1 MARHSL
7 RFPLHFSP
15 DALILTATNCHA
27 DPPSGSAA
35 GPRKRALGSMP
46 KKLSEK
52 AIAAL
57 DAPEGKREAWL
68 SDTEVVGL
76 RVRAMAGAKTFY
88 ACWTDRA
95 TGERRREKLGAWG
108 GITLEQARE
117 AAQVILGDVAKG
129 DDPQA
134 KRAARRAEAEREKAE
149 RALTL
154 AALVDDWAKLH
165 LAGKRPRYAAE
176 AVRAI
181 KHAFAR
187 DLTKPAARL
196 TRAEAVN
203 VLDTLAKAGKVAI
216 AGRTLAYA
224 RACYAW
230 AAKRGKVPENPFA
243 ALPVAAGVTERERE
257 LSAEEIGKVWTAA
270 SRMPE
275 PFGPFLCL
283 LLLTL
288 CRRDE
293 VAGMRWS
300 ELSADLTTWTIPG
313 ARMKKGA
320 AHVVALPE
328 AARAALR
335 TVKRRDGVDLVF
347 TTTGKTPISGFAK
360 AKASLDK
367 AAKVSDWRLHDIRRT
382 GVSALAAMGFNP
394 VVADKLLAHQ
404 PSTLHGAAKTYQRYD
419 FADERRRA
427 LEAWAA
433 HVVRCGGG
441 KGEAEASTV
450 ADLAASRARRK
461 RA

>member
-1 MARHSL
+1 
-7 RFPLHFSP
+7 
-15 DALILTATNCHA
+15 
-27 DPPSGSAA
+27 
-35 GPRKRALGSMP
+35 MP
-46 KKLSEK
+46 KKLNEK

-57 DAPEGKREAWL
+57 DVPEGKREAWL
-68 SDTEVVGL
+68 SDSDVVGL
-76 RVRAMAGAKTFY
+76 RVRATAGAKTFY
-88 ACWTDRA
+88 VAWTDRA

-108 GITLEQARE
+108 GITLEQARG
-117 AAQVILGDVAKG
+117 AARAILGDVAKG

-154 AALVDDWAKLH
+154 ETLIDDWAKLH

-187 DLTKPAARL
+187 DLSKPAARL

-203 VLDTLAKAGKVAI
+203 VLDGLTKAGKVAI

-230 AAKRGKVPENPFA
+230 AVKRGKVAENPFA
-243 ALPVAAGVTERERE
+243 ELPIPAGVTERERE
-257 LSAEEIGKVWTAA
+257 LTPEETGRVWTAA
-270 SRMPE
+270 SNMPE

-288 CRRDE
+288 GRRDE

-300 ELSADLTTWTIPG
+300 ELSADLSTWTIPG
-313 ARMKKGA
+313 ARMKKGV

-335 TVKRRDGVDLVF
+335 TVKRRDGVDFVF

-360 AKASLDK
+360 AKAALDE
-367 AAKVSDWRLHDIRRT
+367 AAKVLDWRLHDIRRT
-382 GVSALAAMGFNP
+382 GVSMLAAMGFNP
-394 VVADKLLAHQ
+394 VIADKLLAHQ
-404 PSTLHGAAKTYQRYD
+404 SSTLRGAAKTYQRYD
-419 FADERRRA
+419 FADERRLA

-433 HVVRCGGG
+433 HVLRCANP
-441 KGEAEASTV
+441 EPAAAPVMLAEA
-450 ADLAASRARRK
+450 RAKRR
-461 RA
+461 RP